1 VALEDPLLDCA
12 PLVVALVVWEEE
24 DLEDLE
30 DWEALAALVRQ
41 NFHYCAQNQN
51 YIFNIVVTN

>member
-1 VALEDPLLDCA
+1 VALEDPLLDCV

-30 DWEALAALVRQ
+30 DWEALAALVRK
-41 NFHYCAQNQN
+41 NFHN
-51 YIFNIVVTN
+51 YAHKSK